1 MSRVSTTDEVTA
13 GGLPARVPELIDA
26 KVPADRAEAVRAFAV
41 AFTRRMTPQD
51 LEERNPQELLGVI
64 LGAFELADARGPDE
78 FAVRVFEP
86 SSTRDGYETSGT
98 VIEVSTPD
106 SPFLYDSVNEEL
118 QSWGLGVRHVIHP
131 VIGIERGPDGRI
143 DRIVHVREAT
153 ARESLMHFELD
164 QDLTDQE
171 RTELEQA
178 IRGVLGDVQLAVRD
192 FNAMGDAARGM
203 IEIAR
208 TGSALYPAEEVAET
222 VAFLVGP
229 GGRPF
234 SGAPVTMDLAWTA
247 R

>member
-1 MSRVSTTDEVTA
+1 MPTGRRTYYSRD
-13 GGLPARVPELIDA
+13 LELLNVFEPGCA
-26 KVPADRAEAVRAFAV
+26 AV
-41 AFTRRMTPQD
+41 A
-51 LEERNPQELLGVI
+51 
-64 LGAFELADARGPDE
+64 PDGSWVAYLSRTKV
-78 FAVRVFEP
+78 AVRVFEP

-118 QSWGLGVRHVIHP
+118 QSWGLAVRHVIHP

-143 DRIVHVREAT
+143 DRIVHVREAP

-178 IRGVLGDVQLAVRD
+178 IRVVLGDVQLAVRD

-222 VAFLVGP
+222 VAFLEWLL
-229 GGRPF
+229 
-234 SGAPVTMDLAWTA
+234 DLNFVFLGY
-247 R
+247 REY